1 MIFLSRLLEVPENCA
16 CSTATG
22 TFYLSCFKPG
32 NVVAGST
39 IPTKHGIT
47 SLGRAGAANGNW
59 PMVRN
64 SAWTVLESQT
74 KGFVVNRLT
83 DTQMAAIPAAD
94 LKEGMMIYNIT
105 QQCLMINID
114 GTAGGWKC
122 YKNPAC
128 PDQ

>member
-1 MIFLSRLLEVPENCA
+1 
-16 CSTATG
+16 
-22 TFYLSCFKPG
+22 
-32 NVVAGST
+32 
-39 IPTKHGIT
+39 
-47 SLGRAGAANGNW
+47 
-59 PMVRN
+59 MVRN